1 MKETTATAVFEDC
14 RRFLLNLAYRI
25 LGSRSDAEDA
35 VQETFLK
42 WRESDHAALDNPRAW
57 LTTLCTRHCI
67 DQLRL
72 AHRARVDYV
81 GTWLPEPIHSETT
94 ESPEQMLEL
103 AASLSTAFLLLL
115 ERLTPKERAAYLL
128 VEIFDLDYPAVAKAI
143 GVQEAACRKLV
154 SRARAGLAEGKVR
167 QAPPR
172 ERQEQLLDAFH
183 AAIASGATAG
193 LTALLADEVE
203 LCADGGGKVPTLGH
217 VLHGKAEVLAFIF
230 GSLRGY
236 WGDYRWL
243 PADLNGGRGV
253 ILASA
258 GEVVASVTFAYDDQ
272 GRVSNIYIV
281 RNPEKLA
288 GLELPCRGA
297 GDGWPAR
304 P

>member
-1 MKETTATAVFEDC
+1 MRETDATAVFQDS

-35 VQETFLK
+35 VQDTFLK
-42 WRESDHAALDNPRAW
+42 WRETDLDSLDNPRAW

-72 AHRARVDYV
+72 AHRARVEYV
-81 GTWLPEPIHSETT
+81 GTWLPEPIHSDTT
-94 ESPEQMLEL
+94 ESPEHGLEL

-115 ERLTPKERAAYLL
+115 ERLTPRERAAYLL
-128 VEIFDLDYPAVAKAI
+128 HDIFDLDYPDVARAI

-154 SRARAGLAEGKVR
+154 SRARQGLAQDRVR
-167 QAPPR
+167 QQPPP
-172 ERQEQLLDAFH
+172 ERQDRLLEAFH

-193 LTALLADEVE
+193 LTALLAEDVA
-203 LCADGGGKVPTLGH
+203 LAADGGGKVPTLGH
-217 VLHGKAEVLAFIF
+217 VLHGKATVLDFIR
-230 GSLRGY
+230 GALREY
-236 WGDYRWL
+236 WSDYRWL

-253 ILASA
+253 ILAC
-258 GEVVASVTFAYDDQ
+258 GERIAASVTFAYDGQ

-288 GLELPCRGA
+288 GLSLPG
-297 GDGWPAR
+297 
-304 P
+304 

>member
-1 MKETTATAVFEDC
+1 MRATDATAVFQDS

-42 WRESDHAALDNPRAW
+42 WRESDPAALDNPRAW

-72 AHRARVDYV
+72 AHRARVEYV
-81 GTWLPEPIHSETT
+81 GTWLPEPIHSEIT

-103 AASLSTAFLLLL
+103 SSSLSTAFLLLL
-115 ERLTPKERAAYLL
+115 ERLTPRERAAYLL
-128 VEIFDLDYPAVAKAI
+128 HDIFDLDYPDVAGAL

-154 SRARAGLAEGKVR
+154 SRARLALVDGKAR
-167 QAPPR
+167 HQPPR
-172 ERQEQLLDAFH
+172 ERQEQLLEAFH
-183 AAIASGATAG
+183 SAIASGATTG

-217 VLHGKAEVLAFIF
+217 VLHGKAEVLEFVLGA
-230 GSLRGY
+230 LRGY
-236 WGDYRWL
+236 WADYRWL

-253 ILASA
+253 ILAS
-258 GEVVASVTFAYDDQ
+258 GEDVAATVTFAYDGE
-272 GRVSNIYIV
+272 GRVSNIYIL

-288 GLELPCRGA
+288 GLDIA
-297 GDGWPAR
+297 H
-304 P
+304 

>member
-1 MKETTATAVFEDC
+1 MRTADATAVFEDS
-14 RRFLLNLAYRI
+14 RRFLMDLAYRI

-42 WRESDHAALDNPRAW
+42 WRESDPATLANPRAW

-72 AHRARVDYV
+72 GHRARVEYV

-94 ESPEQMLEL
+94 ESPEMLLEL
-103 AASLSTAFLLLL
+103 SSSLSTAFLLLL
-115 ERLTPKERAAYLL
+115 ERLTPRERAAYLL
-128 VEIFDLDYPAVAKAI
+128 YEIFDQDYADVARAI

-154 SRARAGLAEGKVR
+154 SRARMGLSEGKVR
-167 QAPPR
+167 HQPPR
-172 ERQEQLLDAFH
+172 ERQEQLLEAFH
-183 AAIASGATAG
+183 AAIVSGATAG

-217 VLHGKAEVLAFIF
+217 ILQGKAEVLDFIF

-236 WGDYRWL
+236 WSDYDWL
-243 PADLNGGRGV
+243 PAELNGGRGV
-253 ILASA
+253 ILAHGDEIA
-258 GEVVASVTFAYDDQ
+258 ASVTFAYDED
-272 GRVSNIYIV
+272 GRVSDIYIV

-288 GLELPCRGA
+288 GLGVPN
-297 GDGWPAR
+297 
-304 P
+304 